1 MIETDI
7 VNNFLK
13 RLAKNNPASK
23 DLNDDVFFDK
33 KRKLVISIDTYNEG
47 IHFQD
52 FNNPYFVAKKIIRSS
67 ISDLIC
73 KGVEPKYYFISA
85 SGRKGSFK
93 KKKLAQIIK
102 SLSHEQKLY
111 NIKIS
116 GGDTTLAKNVSFTV
130 ISVGFSKKI
139 IERNKAKISDDIY
152 VTGNIGDSYIGL
164 NIIKKKIKNIDAKL
178 KKYFLNKYY
187 MPILPFKF
195 TKVIKSYANSSIDI
209 SDGLILDLLRLINNQ
224 KLHFKIFLDKIP
236 VSKNFNNYIKM
247 NKLDKKKFL
256 FNGDDYQVIFTASKK
271 FRKQI
276 IRRSKL
282 MNQKLSIIGEI
293 TPEKGKNHFIDG
305 NISLNLSNYNGYLH
319 HF

>member
-1 MIETDI
+1 MIETQI
-7 VNNFLK
+7 INKFLK
-13 RLAKNNPASK
+13 KLSKNNPASK
-23 DLNDDVFFDK
+23 ELNDDVFFDK
-33 KRKLVISIDTYNEG
+33 KRKLAITIDTYNEG
-47 IHFQD
+47 THFYD
-52 FNNPYFVAKKIIRSS
+52 FNKPYFVIKKIIRSS

-85 SGRKGSFK
+85 TGKKGSFT
-93 KKKLAQIIK
+93 KKKLTEIIK
-102 SLSHEQKLY
+102 SLEQEQKLY

-130 ISVGFSKKI
+130 TTVGFSNKI

-164 NIIKKKIKNIDAKL
+164 NIIKNKIKNIDTKL
-178 KKYFLNKYY
+178 KKYFLKTYY
-187 MPILPFKF
+187 MPVLPFKF
-195 TKVIKSYANSSIDI
+195 IKVIKSYANSSIDI

-224 KLHFKIFLDKIP
+224 KLHFKIFLNKIP
-236 VSKNFNNYIKM
+236 VSKNFKSYIEI

-276 IRRSKL
+276 IKKSKL

-293 TPEKGKNHFIDG
+293 TPEKGNNHFIDG
-305 NISLNLSNYNGYLH
+305 KISLNLNDYRGYLH